1 MRARARVLCF
11 FAALTLAA
19 QAPRRAPAPTKA
31 APKAAPQNTG
41 PATTPAERAD
51 VAQCESL
58 RKHGDP
64 GEQACWQRLGTSRN
78 PAVLAEAMWGLRDYK
93 DAYEAFLLAEKAHP
107 MDANLEVR
115 FGLFLFD
122 APLGKPSLGDDKF
135 KAALAID
142 PEDAQALLGMAK
154 VAEEDFG
161 PEAVKY
167 AEQALKA
174 DPKLYQ
180 ARELL
185 ARVALEDNNEDKAV
199 QEAKEAVDMSGEALD
214 AMAILATVDWL
225 NDRPS
230 APPPGEIITTSPW
243 IDRIFKVN
251 PHYGE
256 AYATAGHFFFIN
268 RRYDEEIA
276 YYRKALDIEPDLL
289 SARSNLGIALMQVG
303 RSDEAKAELDKVWSA
318 GFQDKSTQNALNLLT
333 IYQNYDTFKT
343 PTMILKIPKKE
354 SALVRPYLED
364 EVSKIL
370 ATYDKKYKYHLPGP
384 VQVEVYPNHDDF
396 AVRTMGMPGLG
407 ILGVTFNRV
416 VALDSP
422 TASDP
427 QRPPGSFHWGET
439 LWHEMSHV
447 YVLSMTHSRVPRWFT
462 EGLAVYEESATHP
475 DWGDGLDNASIQAIS
490 MKKLLPVAELDR
502 GYIHPS
508 YPEQVI
514 VSYYQGG
521 RVITYI
527 VEKWGYDTI
536 LNMIHDYAENMPTPQ
551 VIEKEL
557 KIKPEDFDKQFIPWI
572 EAQTKKP
579 VDGFQQWSK
588 GVRDINEKVKA
599 KDWDAVIKEGLE
611 IRDIYPD
618 YVDPGSVYEALAQ
631 AYEAKKDTAKAM
643 EELKL
648 YSKNRGRNPGSLVEL
663 ATMQEAAGD
672 SAGARTTLEKITYI
686 YLRDEKQHQ
695 MLADLDMKMND
706 SADAIREYSALIA
719 LKPVDP
725 AGAHYHLAEAYHA
738 AKKDAQAMDEVL
750 SSLESAPGYRDAEK
764 LLLELNAKSSNQK

>member
-1 MRARARVLCF
+1 MK
-11 FAALTLAA
+11 FAASVLAFLLCGLTALPLSAQSLNECRTLRHHGQPGPAQACFGRLANGSDPYLRAEGLWGIEAYKEANDQFRDVVKSNPKNALYRVRWGRLFLARFVPTEASGLFGEALEIDKNNADAYLGLALVAAEDYGPKAVEYAQKAAELNPKLYEAHELLAYLALEDTDETLAA
-19 QAPRRAPAPTKA
+19 K
-31 APKAAPQNTG
+31 
-41 PATTPAERAD
+41 
-51 VAQCESL
+51 
-58 RKHGDP
+58 
-64 GEQACWQRLGTSRN
+64 
-78 PAVLAEAMWGLRDYK
+78 EA
-93 DAYEAFLLAEKAHP
+93 
-107 MDANLEVR
+107 
-115 FGLFLFD
+115 
-122 APLGKPSLGDDKF
+122 
-135 KAALAID
+135 
-142 PEDAQALLGMAK
+142 
-154 VAEEDFG
+154 
-161 PEAVKY
+161 
-167 AEQALKA
+167 
-174 DPKLYQ
+174 
-180 ARELL
+180 
-185 ARVALEDNNEDKAV
+185 DKAL
-199 QEAKEAVDMSGEALD
+199 DISNEALD
-214 AMAILATVDWL
+214 AMAIHASLDFL
-225 NDRPS
+225 HDKK
-230 APPPGEIITTSPW
+230 ESPW
-243 IDRIFKVN
+243 MDRLLKIN
-251 PHYGE
+251 PVYGE
-256 AYATAGHFFFIN
+256 AYSTAAHFFFIN

-276 YYRKALDIEPDLL
+276 YFRKALDIEPDLL

-343 PTMILKIPKKE
+343 PAMILKIPKKE

-475 DWGDGLDNASIQAIS
+475 DWGDGLDHASIQAIS
-490 MKKLLPVAELDR
+490 LKKLLPVAELDR

-527 VEKWGYDTI
+527 VEKWGYGTI

-572 EAQTKKP
+572 EAQTKKQ